1 LRSKNIKNIELS
13 TIYRV
18 AGLLGTG
25 KDLHGTLDR
34 TLELLASEMGMRR
47 GMITLLPGNSSEA
60 HLDIAPAMNGA
71 DVDKVVYGP
80 GEGITGRVLS
90 AGEPIVISNLGKE
103 PGFLD
108 RAGLRKN
115 EDLSKMSFICV
126 PVRFGET
133 VIGALSVDIAA
144 CDGDELEEMT
154 RFLCGVAD
162 MIAPVVEARR
172 KEDERKRL
180 EIENI
185 GLKKQIELK
194 SKPSNIIGN
203 SRVMHSVYLLINQVA
218 DSGATALITGE
229 TGTGKE
235 LAAAAI
241 HNASPRRAMPFVAV
255 SCAALPETLLE
266 SELFGHEKGAFTGAH
281 ERRAG
286 KFEQAAGGSVFLD
299 EIGEMSLSSQA
310 KLLRVLQT
318 KEVERLGGDK
328 PIRANVRIIAATN
341 RDLERA
347 VTNGEFRADLFYRLN
362 VFPIHMPPLRE
373 RGADIMLLA
382 DHFVHKY
389 SEEFGKNVE
398 RICSP
403 AIDALMAYH
412 WPGNVRELEN
422 CIERTVLLSQ
432 DGVIHS
438 YNLPPSLR
446 MRTKEAK
453 TEKAGSLESL
463 LEAYERDLIE
473 EAVKYAGGNQSAAA
487 RELGTTKRVIQYKTA
502 KYGIDCKKYK

>member
-1 LRSKNIKNIELS
+1 
-13 TIYRV
+13 
-18 AGLLGTG
+18 LLGTG
-25 KDLHGTLDR
+25 KDLHETLDR

-47 GMITLLPGNSSEA
+47 GMITLLPGNSDEA
-60 HLDIAPAMNGA
+60 HLDIAPAMKEGN
-71 DVDKVVYGP
+71 VEEIVYGP

-90 AGEPIVISNLGKE
+90 NGEPIVIPNLKE
-103 PGFLD
+103 EPDFLD

-115 EDLSKMSFICV
+115 KDMSKMSFICV

-133 VIGALSVDIAA
+133 VIGALSVDVEG
-144 CDGDELEEMT
+144 CDGDALSGMT
-154 RFLCGVAD
+154 GFLRGVAD
-162 MIAPVVEARR
+162 MIAPGVEARR

-203 SRVMHSVYLLINQVA
+203 SRVMQSVYSLINQVA
-218 DSGATALITGE
+218 DSGATVLITGE

-241 HNASPRRAMPFVAV
+241 HKASPRRATPFVAV

-266 SELFGHEKGAFTGAH
+266 SELFGHEKGAFTGAL

-286 KFEQAAGGSVFLD
+286 KFEQAAGGTVFLD

-318 KEVERLGGDK
+318 KEIEMLGGDK
-328 PIRANVRIIAATN
+328 PIRVNVRIVAATN

-382 DHFVHKY
+382 DYFVHKY
-389 SEEFGKNVE
+389 SAEFGKEVD

-422 CIERTVLLSQ
+422 CVERAVLMSD

-446 MRTKEAK
+446 MRTREANAGN
-453 TEKAGSLESL
+453 AGSLESRV
-463 LEAYERDLIE
+463 EAFERDLIE
-473 EAVKYAGGNQSAAA
+473 EAIKYLNGNQSAAA
-487 RELGTTKRVIQYKTA
+487 RELGTTKRVIQYKSA
-502 KYGIDCKKYK
+502 KYGIDCGKYKPPSK